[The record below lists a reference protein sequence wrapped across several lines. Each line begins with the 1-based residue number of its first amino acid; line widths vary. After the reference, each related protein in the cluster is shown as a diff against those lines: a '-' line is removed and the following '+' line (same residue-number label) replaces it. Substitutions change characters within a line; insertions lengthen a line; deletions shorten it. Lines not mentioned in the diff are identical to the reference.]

1 MTSTMTLRSGKTLAP
16 LVNNDGK
23 RRTKMRALH
32 DSILKQYRVFGS
44 EGWPSL
50 DEARVRS
57 ITTDEPHVF
66 HMFCLDELFRVED
79 SGDKYAKR
87 LCTLTVAESFMRSGP
102 RVIQMYQPLLKVLYE
117 KLKDAVAPFRAAHE
131 VTPPDMREYLE
142 RLMSFQY
149 SSVSPC
155 VQ

>member
-1 MTSTMTLRSGKTLAP
+1 MTLRSGKTLAP
-16 LVNNDGK
+16 LVNKGK
-23 RRTKMRALH
+23 KIRFH
-32 DSILKQYRVFGS
+32 DQPPCFGS
-44 EGWPSL
+44 ALWPSL

-66 HMFCLDELFRVED
+66 HMFCRNELFKIEN
-79 SGDKYAKR
+79 SGDAYAKK
-87 LCTLTVAESFMRSGP
+87 LCTLSVAESFMRSGP

-117 KLKDAVAPFRAAHE
+117 KLIGAHE

-149 SSVSPC
+149 LSVSPC